1 MSYKDDLALKLST
14 YSGEQMVALAYDAIM
29 ENMEQAIEALSNGQM
44 DIVNKM
50 TDHNREILAH
60 LTASLGE
67 LEDEASLTTKQLY
80 LYINRLMT
88 EAVIKKDARHFT
100 EASKIIMPLRDG
112 WRELS
117 IKLEEL
123 EHESVDTAHSAVHAA
138 KNVYAG
144 MTYGKKDIN
153 IHGNAMDW
161 DKA

>member
-1 MSYKDDLALKLST
+1 MSYKDDLALKIST
-14 YSGEQMVALAYDAIM
+14 YSGEQMVALAYDAVM
-29 ENMEQAIEALSNGQM
+29 ENMEQAVWALSNSQM
-44 DIVNKM
+44 DIVDKM

-67 LEDEASLTTKQLY
+67 QEDEASLTTKQLY

-88 EAVIKKDARHFT
+88 EAVIKKNPHHFM
-100 EASKIIMPLRDG
+100 EASKILMPLRDG

-123 EHESVDTAHSAVHAA
+123 ENSSGSPVHPA

-144 MTYGKKDIN
+144 MTYGKTDIN
-153 IHGNAMDW
+153 IHADSKDW